1 MNLQESDYEIAP
13 CLAAGPIA
21 ERAGSVV
28 EEARALGKGRWAE
41 TLRSWCVPWLF
52 ASMERVFASGAE
64 PVAALNESLETLAR
78 FLRAAAD
85 NGLGEMVDSPEQQT
99 VDNRD
104 LKEIT
109 GEHYGRLFKE
119 FSSLSYWDEPVRL
132 LKTRLERNSIEISA
146 LDQKEVL
153 DAGCGG
159 GRYTAAWRILGAKR
173 AVGVDASQIGIQDSR
188 KRARAA
194 DLSNVAFERAN
205 ALDLPFADSS
215 FDIVFSNGVLHH
227 SEDWQRGVSELIRV
241 LKPGGL
247 GWLYLIENPGGLFWD
262 VIELLRVVM
271 KDERRAQARSALQ
284 VIGIPANRV
293 FYMLDHVMVPIN
305 VRLSPSEVEACL
317 VGSGATGIRR
327 LERGTDFDRIEKI
340 HQQEPFAP
348 IKYGVGENRYVFSR
362 D

>member
-1 MNLQESDYEIAP
+1 MTSQKSDYEIAP
-13 CLAAGPIA
+13 CLADGPISD
-21 ERAGSVV
+21 RAQSVV
-28 EEARALGKGRWAE
+28 SDARELGRSRWAA

-52 ASMERVFASGAE
+52 ASMERIFASGSE
-64 PVAALNESLETLAR
+64 PVEAINQSLKTLAR

-85 NGLGEMVDSPEQQT
+85 NGLGETTDNPDQAT
-99 VDNRD
+99 IDNRD
-104 LKEIT
+104 LKEVT

-132 LKTRLERNSIEISA
+132 LKTRLDRNSIDISA

-173 AVGVDASQIGIQDSR
+173 AVGVDASHIGIQDGR
-188 KRARAA
+188 KRARGAR
-194 DLSNVAFERAN
+194 LSNVVFERAN
-205 ALDLPFADSS
+205 ALELPFADKS

-227 SEDWQRGVSELIRV
+227 SEDWQQGVSELVRV

-262 VIELLRVVM
+262 VIEILRVVM
-271 KDERRAQARSALQ
+271 KDERRDHARATLQ
-284 VIGIPANRV
+284 LIGIPANRI

-305 VRLSPSEVEACL
+305 VRLSPDEVEGCL
-317 VGSGATGIRR
+317 TNSGAIEIRR
-327 LERGTDFDRIEKI
+327 LDRGTDFDRIEKI
-340 HQQEPFAP
+340 YQREPFAAT
-348 IKYGVGENRYVFSR
+348 KYGVAENRYVFSR
-362 D
+362 A